1 MKKLTNKAVKSL
13 PINLPSIAIQR
24 IIVDA
29 LNVIHAETKRLKS
42 LYLKKLLAL
51 EELKQSLLHQAFTGQ
66 LSGSLL

>member
-29 LNVIHAETKRLKS
+29 LNVIHAETKRLES
-42 LYLKKLLAL
+42 LHLKKLLAL
-51 EELKQSLLHQAFTGQ
+51 EELKQSLLHQAFTDQ
-66 LSGSLL
+66 LSRRLP